1 MKYPLMLSALIAGIC
16 HAEPVSVDNKPAQVS
31 YTASIPEDID
41 AVIESLIKSSQS
53 PMTSATPATVLNH
66 DWQYHRIDNEF
77 DDEVYK
83 TAFITSTDGNA
94 ILSVGYEAK
103 DIKHQN
109 PIVVLMLSGDYDQG
123 SWHQFSCLPS
133 CPSLDLN
140 IDGKKLPNIPMV
152 MVDSTSMEITKPK
165 LMLTELGR
173 GTIVKMRIKN
183 SMGHLYYTFE
193 PSETFDINE
202 LKRQ

>member
-1 MKYPLMLSALIAGIC
+1 MKYPLMLSALIAGAC
-16 HAEPVSVDNKPAQVS
+16 YAEPVSVYNKPAQVS

-53 PMTSATPATVLNH
+53 PMTPATVLNH
-66 DWQYHRIDNEF
+66 DWRYHRIENDF

-83 TAFITSTDGNA
+83 MALLASTDGNA
-94 ILSVGYEAK
+94 TLSVGYEAK

-109 PIVVLMLSGDYDQG
+109 PIVVLIISGNYNQG

-133 CPSLDLN
+133 CPSLDMN

-152 MVDSTSMEITKPK
+152 MVDGTSMEITKPK
-165 LMLTELGR
+165 MMLTELGR
-173 GTIVKMRIKN
+173 GTIIKMRIKN
-183 SMGHLYYTFE
+183 SMGPLYYTFE
-193 PSETFDINE
+193 PSETFNINE